1 MGKFW
6 LARVFYND
14 GISGN
19 LTGVIQLESEVE
31 KEQGQSIATRLQL
44 PDTAFIWGNQSI
56 QHRTFSPYEE
66 LTFCTQTLFASAAVQ
81 YGQSIGFARFQYETA
96 AGTASVFTQ
105 GDGFWWIDAS
115 PDLVRPYLNLA
126 VLKKFGIPEGALAG
140 EICIGGVGRQR
151 LYIPLATADDLY
163 SIHLIPEMVMQ
174 VCTELG
180 IAGISI
186 FAKISSDYILLRV
199 FTTSLAGNE
208 DAATGG
214 AALGLIGYNQ
224 YCSYGLSST
233 VRVDQGHR
241 ESTGRGCIYIKKNL
255 ENSCT
260 LLGAKVDVLT
270 EGTIISEK
278 VY

>member
-19 LTGVIQLESEVE
+19 LTGVIQLESEVG
-31 KEQGQSIATRLQL
+31 KEQGQAIATRLQL

-66 LTFCTQTLFASAAVQ
+66 LTFCTQTLLASAAVQ
-81 YGQSIGFARFQYETA
+81 YGHSTGFARFQYETA
-96 AGTASVFTQ
+96 AGIASVFTQ
-105 GDGFWWIDAS
+105 GDGFWWIDAT
-115 PDLVRPYLNLA
+115 PDLVRPYPDLA
-126 VLKKFGIPEGALAG
+126 ILKQLGIPEGALAG
-140 EICIGGVGRQR
+140 EICIGGVGRHR

-163 SIHLIPEMVMQ
+163 GIHLTPATIMQ
-174 VCTELG
+174 VCRELG
-180 IAGISI
+180 ITGISI
-186 FAKISSDYILLRV
+186 FVKNNSDYILLRV

-214 AALGLIGYNQ
+214 AVLGLLGYNQ
-224 YCSYGLSST
+224 YCSYPST
-233 VRVDQGHR
+233 FRVDQGHR
-241 ESTGRGCIYIKKNL
+241 ESTRRGCIYIKKDL
-255 ENSCT
+255 ENACT